1 MATAGVTALRSAEI
15 GVSDLEAAASFY
27 TDVWGLEQIADT
39 GEARYLRGTGAYHHI
54 LVLKHHDR
62 AEMISVTLDAANR
75 ADVDALHAG
84 LAGAADALTDPVEL
98 DQPGGGYGFGFRDG
112 ENRHFRI
119 VCDVAD
125 HPAAVAA
132 GNRPIKLAHVVLN
145 ADDCDASADLFIG
158 KLGFSLRDQTRMFKF
173 LGCNAD
179 HHCIAFAFGGGPTL
193 NHIAFEMPD
202 LESVM
207 RGAGNLRDAG
217 HPIEWGVGRH
227 GPGNN
232 VFAYFVGPE
241 DYAIEYTSE
250 ISQVD
255 ENYPVGMPEDWKWP
269 PGRIDHWGI
278 SPPPSDTLKSAQS
291 RIRFA

>member
-1 MATAGVTALRSAEI
+1 MAVSGVTALRSAEI
-15 GVSDLEAAASFY
+15 GVADLDAAAAFY
-27 TDVWGLEQIADT
+27 TNIWGLEQVADT
-39 GEARYLRGTGAYHHI
+39 GDTRYFRGSGTYHHI
-54 LVLKHHDR
+54 LALKRLDK
-62 AEMISVTLDAANR
+62 AEMISVTLDAADR
-75 ADVDALHAG
+75 ATVDALRGA
-84 LAGAADALTDPVEL
+84 LAGVTDTVSDPADI
-98 DQPGGGYGFGFRDG
+98 DQPGGGYGFDFRDG
-112 ENRHFRI
+112 ENRRFRI

-125 HPAAVAA
+125 HAAEAPDS
-132 GNRPIKLAHVVLN
+132 GRPIKLAHVVLN
-145 ADDCDASADLFIG
+145 ADDCEGSADLFTG

-173 LGCNAD
+173 LGCNSD

-227 GPGNN
+227 GPGDN

-241 DYAIEYTSE
+241 NFAIEYTAE
-250 ISQVD
+250 IFQVD

-269 PGRIDHWGI
+269 PGRSDHWGV
-278 SPPPSDTLKSAQS
+278 SPPPTDKLKEAQG
-291 RIRFA
+291 RIHFA